1 MNQDTGPDP
10 AYSPEANLL
19 AIRPP
24 GCGKTEL
31 LARRAVHLL
40 GGLQP
45 HQRILALTFS
55 NRAKQNL
62 RERLLRTLGA
72 QRFSHHVR
80 VTNFHGHAAEIVRAH
95 GRTLGLDPN
104 TPMPGR
110 STLADAIS
118 VFTKGL
124 DVGPAI
130 NRRKGIE
137 AALSAAK
144 QGPYDDAE
152 VRDALAASGNTFAQQ
167 IEAERL
173 EEGIFHYED
182 LLRHAQRLLRVEKIA
197 RLYQLHYGAVL
208 VDEFQDMSPQ
218 QLEIALATSSTSRT
232 FVGDPLQGIFSWAGA
247 RPAEVERKLRE
258 ICGEPRRLT
267 LSYRSSPAVLDVVN
281 HVAARLDEVTDL
293 RSVQPDAWPQGGA
306 AAAASFNSGTEEA
319 GWIVDRATDILSAFP
334 KATIGVITR
343 SGWRRK
349 YVDAAFSG
357 AVHLRCQR
365 WDLAIEDNTMV
376 QRLVATVAQL
386 PRQAD
391 LETLRE
397 TVLNGIDPSDV
408 DTMEQATNAL
418 AEFEGLANQAGSLA
432 AAAAQ
437 LRIVEEGSAIE
448 PDVHLLNAHTGK
460 GQQFD
465 WVFVPGFEDWHI
477 PDGRADTAEQLAE
490 ELRVVLVMV
499 SRARHG
505 IVITRAQS
513 LISKAGRPYT
523 TRESLWWRVIVE
535 ACPMNASIVAQHIS
549 GLEAQSVH
557 PDQSVPAPSRVSGRE
572 RTQGSEGPVAAG
584 TVSQ

>member
-10 AYSPEANLL
+10 AYSTAANLL
-19 AIRPP
+19 AIAPP

-62 RERLLRTLGA
+62 RERLLRTLGS
-72 QRFSHHVR
+72 QRFSRHVR

-104 TPMPGR
+104 APMPGR
-110 STLADAIS
+110 STLANAIS
-118 VFTKGL
+118 AFTDAL
-124 DVGPAI
+124 DVGPAM
-130 NRRKGIE
+130 NRRKAIE

-144 QGPYDDAE
+144 QGPYDDDE
-152 VRDALAASGNTFAQQ
+152 VREALAASGNIFAQQ
-167 IEAERL
+167 IEAERI

-182 LLRHAQRLLRVEKIA
+182 LLRHAQRLLRVEKVA

-218 QLEIALATSSTSRT
+218 QLEIALASSSTSRT

-247 RPAEVERKLRE
+247 RPAEVERELRE
-258 ICGEPRRLT
+258 ICGEPQRLT
-267 LSYRSSPAVLDVVN
+267 LSYRSSPAVLNVVN
-281 HVAARLDEVTDL
+281 HVAARLDDVTDL

-306 AAAASFNSGTEEA
+306 AAAASFNSGAEEA
-319 GWIVDRATDILSAFP
+319 GWIVDRATDILAAFP

-349 YVDAAFSG
+349 YVDAAFSD

-365 WDLAIEDNTMV
+365 WDLAIEDNSMV

-386 PRQAD
+386 PRQANM
-391 LETLRE
+391 ETLRS
-397 TVLNGIDPSDV
+397 TVLEGIDPSDV
-408 DTMEQATNAL
+408 DTMEQAANAL
-418 AEFEGLANQAGSLA
+418 TEFESLAIQAGSLA

-437 LRIVEEGSAIE
+437 LRIVEEDSAIE
-448 PDVHLLNAHTGK
+448 PGVHLLNAHTGK

-477 PDGRADTAEQLAE
+477 PDGRAETAEQLEE

-505 IVITRAQS
+505 IVITRARS
-513 LISKAGRPYT
+513 LVSKAGNPYP
-523 TRESLWWRVIVE
+523 TRESRWWPVVV
-535 ACPMNASIVAQHIS
+535 APCPMNADSLVQHIS
-549 GLEAQSVH
+549 AL
-557 PDQSVPAPSRVSGRE
+557 
-572 RTQGSEGPVAAG
+572 T
-584 TVSQ
+584 T

>member
-19 AIRPP
+19 AIAPP

-62 RERLLRTLGA
+62 RERLLRTLGP

-137 AALSAAK
+137 AALSVAK

-152 VRDALAASGNTFAQQ
+152 VHNALAASGNTFAQQ

-173 EEGIFHYED
+173 EVGIFHYED

-247 RPAEVERKLRE
+247 RPAEVERELRE

-334 KATIGVITR
+334 KSTIGVITR
-343 SGWRRK
+343 SRWRRK

-357 AVHLRCQR
+357 AVHLRSQR
-365 WDLAIEDNTMV
+365 WDLAIENNTMV

-391 LETLRE
+391 LVTLRE
-397 TVLNGIDPSDV
+397 TMLDGIDPNDV

-418 AEFEGLANQAGSLA
+418 AEFEDLANQAGSLA

-437 LRIVEEGSAIE
+437 LRIVDEGSAIE
-448 PDVHLLNAHTGK
+448 PGVHLLNAHTGK

-465 WVFVPGFEDWHI
+465 WVFVPGFEGWHI
-477 PDGRADTAEQLAE
+477 PDGQADTAEQLAE

-513 LISKAGRPYT
+513 LISNAGRPYS
-523 TRESLWWRVIVE
+523 TRESLWWPMIVE

-549 GLEAQSVH
+549 ELQAQPVH
-557 PDQSVPAPSRVSGRE
+557 PDRSVPAPSRMSGR
-572 RTQGSEGPVAAG
+572 
-584 TVSQ
+584 

>member
-1 MNQDTGPDP
+1 MSQDTGPDP
-10 AYSPEANLL
+10 AYSPAANLL
-19 AIRPP
+19 VIAPP

-31 LARRAVHLL
+31 LARRAIYLL

-62 RERLLRTLGA
+62 RERLQRTLGA
-72 QRFSHHVR
+72 QRFSRHVR

-118 VFTKGL
+118 AFTDGL
-124 DVGPAI
+124 DVGAAI
-130 NRRKGIE
+130 NRRKAIE

-144 QGPYDDAE
+144 QGPYDDDD
-152 VRDALAASGNTFAQQ
+152 VREALVASGNTFALQ
-167 IEAERL
+167 IEVARIKQ
-173 EEGIFHYED
+173 GIFHYDD
-182 LLRHAQRLLRVEKIA
+182 LLRHAQRLLRVEEVV

-218 QLEIALATSSTSRT
+218 QLEIALASSSTSRT

-247 RPAEVERKLRE
+247 RPAEVERELRE
-258 ICGEPRRLT
+258 ICGEPQRLT

-281 HVAARLDEVTDL
+281 HVAARLDHVTDL
-293 RSVQPDAWPQGGA
+293 RSVQPGAWLHGGA
-306 AAAASFNSGTEEA
+306 AAAAGFNSGAEEA
-319 GWIVDRATDILSAFP
+319 GWIVSRATDILAAFP
-334 KATIGVITR
+334 NATIGVITR

-349 YVDAAFSG
+349 YVDAAFSDT
-357 AVHLRCQR
+357 AHLRCQR
-365 WDLAIEDNTMV
+365 WDLAIEDSSMV

-386 PRQAD
+386 PRRANMAM
-391 LETLRE
+391 LRS
-397 TVLNGIDPSDV
+397 TVLEGIDPSDV
-408 DTMEQATNAL
+408 DTVEQAANAL
-418 AEFEGLANQAGSLA
+418 SEFESLATQAGSIA
-432 AAAAQ
+432 AAATQ
-437 LRIVEEGSAIE
+437 LRIVEQDSAIE
-448 PDVHLLNAHTGK
+448 PGIHLLNAHTGK

-477 PDGRADTAEQLAE
+477 PDGRAATAEQLAE

-505 IVITRAQS
+505 IVITHARS
-513 LISKAGRPYT
+513 LVSKAGNPYA
-523 TRESLWWRVIVE
+523 TRESQWWPVIVMP
-535 ACPMNASIVAQHIS
+535 CPMNAEALVQHIS
-549 GLEAQSVH
+549 ALATTSN
-557 PDQSVPAPSRVSGRE
+557 
-572 RTQGSEGPVAAG
+572 AG
-584 TVSQ
+584 AIDALCVDG